1 MEITDARSA
10 KPSKTSRSLQKYLRL
25 YRKCELARFGFLVR
39 RSWQFQLLGFLANSG
54 HILKKLN
61 FTSRPVAIL
70 CRCVRRYSG
79 QRGPFAAVAAA
90 RIWVQVWTQ
99 MRATFGAGAGEGAAV
114 AAARIW
120 VHVWTQMRVR
130 VWVREWVQTRARAM
144 VRPWS
149 RLRTQVRATLG
160 EVAFCAGAG
169 KAGCGNSIE
178 GPPPFRHASLSG
190 FRREHLPTGAK
201 LHFCSRHCVVGALY
215 WAQRAACWQ
224 RLVGRRRVFATF
236 LQVKVGLRFRAGR
249 GRGLRRTRRM
259 R

>member
-1 MEITDARSA
+1 MV
-10 KPSKTSRSLQKYLRL
+10 
-25 YRKCELARFGFLVR
+25 G
-39 RSWQFQLLGFLANSG
+39 
-54 HILKKLN
+54 
-61 FTSRPVAIL
+61 
-70 CRCVRRYSG
+70 G
-79 QRGPFAAVAAA
+79 QRGPFFAAVAAARIWVRLQAQMRATFGARAGAGAGAGAAVAAA

-99 MRATFGAGAGEGAAV
+99 M
-114 AAARIW
+114 
-120 VHVWTQMRVR
+120 
-130 VWVREWVQTRARAM
+130 REWVQTRARAM

-160 EVAFCAGAG
+160 EDAFCAGAG
-169 KAGCGNSIE
+169 KAGCGNTIE

-190 FRREHLPTGAK
+190 FRREHLPSGAK

-224 RLVGRRRVFATF
+224 RLVGRRRVFATL

>member
-1 MEITDARSA
+1 MRNISFV
-10 KPSKTSRSLQKYLRL
+10 SNLRVSVL
-25 YRKCELARFGFLVR
+25 WIPHSPFLVI
-39 RSWQFQLLGFLANSG
+39 SA
-54 HILKKLN
+54 
-61 FTSRPVAIL
+61 SRIIGQQWPYSQEVEFHLSAG
-70 CRCVRRYSG
+70 CDFMQVRATV
-79 QRGPFAAVAAA
+79 QRTTGAFFAAVAAA

-99 MRATFGAGAGEGAAV
+99 M
-114 AAARIW
+114 
-120 VHVWTQMRVR
+120 
-130 VWVREWVQTRARAM
+130 REWVQTRARAM

-149 RLRTQVRATLG
+149 RLRAQVRATLG
-160 EVAFCAGAG
+160 EDAFCAGAG
-169 KAGCGNSIE
+169 KAGCGNAIE

-236 LQVKVGLRFRAGR
+236 LQVKVGLQFRAGR
-249 GRGLRRTRRM
+249 GRGLRRMRRM

>member
-1 MEITDARSA
+1 M
-10 KPSKTSRSLQKYLRL
+10 
-25 YRKCELARFGFLVR
+25 VR
-39 RSWQFQLLGFLANSG
+39 RTTGAFFL
-54 HILKKLN
+54 
-61 FTSRPVAIL
+61 RPWPRRGYGCG
-70 CRCVRRYSG
+70 CRRRCG
-79 QRGPFAAVAAA
+79 RRLV
-90 RIWVQVWTQ
+90 
-99 MRATFGAGAGEGAAV
+99 
-114 AAARIW
+114 
-120 VHVWTQMRVR
+120 RVR
-130 VWVREWVQTRARAM
+130 VQAQAQ

-160 EVAFCAGAG
+160 EDAFCAGAG
-169 KAGCGNSIE
+169 KAGCGNTIE

-190 FRREHLPTGAK
+190 FRREHLPSGAK

-224 RLVGRRRVFATF
+224 RLVGRRRVFATL

>member
-1 MEITDARSA
+1 MLLRTANASSA
-10 KPSKTSRSLQKYLRL
+10 KPSKWYRLLREIFRSYPF
-25 YRKCELARFGFLVR
+25 CGLVCFEFRIR

-61 FTSRPVAIL
+61 FTSRLVAIL
-70 CRCVRRYSG
+70 RRCVRRCGG
-79 QRGPFAAVAAA
+79 QRGPFFAAVAAA

-99 MRATFGAGAGEGAAV
+99 
-114 AAARIW
+114 
-120 VHVWTQMRVR
+120 VR
-130 VWVREWVQTRARAM
+130 VQAQMREWVQTQVRAM
-144 VRPWS
+144 VRPWP
-149 RLRTQVRATLG
+149 RVQVQVRATLG
-160 EVAFCAGAG
+160 EDAFCAGAG
-169 KAGCGNSIE
+169 KAGCGNAI
-178 GPPPFRHASLSG
+178 GAPPL
-190 FRREHLPTGAK
+190 FRREHLPSGAK
-201 LHFCSRHCVVGALY
+201 LHSCSRHCVVGALY

>member
-99 MRATFGAGAGEGAAV
+99 MRV
-114 AAARIW
+114 
-120 VHVWTQMRVR
+120 RVR
-130 VWVREWVQTRARAM
+130 VREWVQTRARAM

-149 RLRTQVRATLG
+149 RLRAQVRATLS
-160 EVAFCAGAG
+160 EDAFCAGAG
-169 KAGCGNSIE
+169 KAGCGNAIE
-178 GPPPFRHASLSG
+178 GPPPFRHAFLSG
-190 FRREHLPTGAK
+190 FRREHLPSGAK